1 MLDHIVVTVADL
13 ARSKSF
19 YQATLA
25 AIGGKMLRETAT
37 MVGFG
42 ETAPDFWLRLAQSA
56 DRFGPA
62 HIAFRVQ
69 THALVDAF
77 YNAALQAGG
86 RDFGAP
92 GLRPQYHRN
101 YYGAFV
107 VDPDGNNIEAVCHTR
122 PA

>member
-1 MLDHIVVTVADL
+1 MEMLDHIVVTASDL

-19 YQATLA
+19 YQAALA
-25 AIGGKMLRETAT
+25 PIGGKVLHETAT

-42 ETAPDFWLRLAQSA
+42 ETAPSFWVRLAKSA

-69 THALVDAF
+69 TRVLVDAF
-77 YNAALQAGG
+77 YDAALRAGG

-92 GLRPQYHRN
+92 GLRPHYHRN
-101 YYGAFV
+101 Y
-107 VDPDGNNIEAVCHTR
+107 
-122 PA
+122 